1 MFFRRKMFK
10 KRNKRAICIVKLL
23 IIIIVS
29 TGLFFHYD
37 NSITDIIVGIA
48 IKNAEDTISS
58 SLSKSVHKV
67 IENSGLTYSD
77 FVNTTYINGK
87 VTAINANSTNI
98 NLIKS
103 KIILSAQKELNRYNC
118 LETVVQLGSI
128 SGLNLLSNR
137 GPDIHILYDLYCAS
151 TANIKSSFNSAGL
164 NQTCH
169 KLIVE
174 IKTDYCLVLND
185 GDHLSTVMNDFVVAE
200 TVIVGDVP
208 ITYGTIYGLNT
219 KEG

>member
-151 TANIKSSFNSAGL
+151 TANIKSSYN
-164 NQTCH
+164 
-169 KLIVE
+169 
-174 IKTDYCLVLND
+174 
-185 GDHLSTVMNDFVVAE
+185 
-200 TVIVGDVP
+200 
-208 ITYGTIYGLNT
+208 
-219 KEG
+219 